1 MYDKKYLET
10 LAKPYNDKINTIFYI
25 NGTPEEG
32 YYCVFLSVMLI
43 YFDFRMGEDY
53 YPKVFLENCKYVVKE
68 NKIGKCVNRVLDIL
82 DKETFDE
89 E

>member
-1 MYDKKYLET
+1 MGRLKKVII
-10 LAKPYNDKINTIFYI
+10 AF
-25 NGTPEEG
+25 
-32 YYCVFLSVMLI
+32 FLSVILI

-53 YPKVFLENCKYVVKE
+53 YPKVFLENCKHVVKE

>member
-1 MYDKKYLET
+1 
-10 LAKPYNDKINTIFYI
+10 
-25 NGTPEEG
+25 
-32 YYCVFLSVMLI
+32 
-43 YFDFRMGEDY
+43 MGEDY